1 MTWRLSCAE
10 PERIIVAGV
19 PAGSGSVK
27 PTKGDGRTMEVAVL
41 TGQRVQLEALGDQH
55 RDALRA
61 AADDERIWVHTLV
74 VARGREFD
82 RWFDEVR
89 AQRSAGRQ
97 FPFAVR
103 RLADPAVVGSTSYL
117 DPVSR
122 HRRVEIGS
130 TWYAPVAWGT
140 WVNPECKLLLLVH
153 AFDVLGMNR
162 VSLCT
167 DARNA
172 RSQAAIEKLGAVKEG
187 ILRSHMVTQ
196 GGRIRDSVLYS
207 IVIEEW
213 PKVKA
218 RLTARLA
225 GSDCPT

>member
-1 MTWRLSCAE
+1 M
-10 PERIIVAGV
+10 
-19 PAGSGSVK
+19 
-27 PTKGDGRTMEVAVL
+27 DVAVL
-41 TGQRVQLEALGDQH
+41 TGRWVQLEPLGDQH

-61 AADDERIWVHTLV
+61 AADDARIWIHTLV
-74 VARGREFD
+74 VARGPEFD
-82 RWFDEVR
+82 RWFDNAL
-89 AQRSAGRQ
+89 AQRATGRQ

-103 RLADPAVVGSTSYL
+103 RRADQAIVGSTSYL
-117 DPVSR
+117 DPELW

-130 TWYAPVAWGT
+130 TWYTPDVWGT
-140 WVNPECKLLLLVH
+140 RVNPECKLLLLAH
-153 AFDVLGMNR
+153 AFDALGMNR

-187 ILRSHMVTQ
+187 VLRSHMVTQ

-213 PKVKA
+213 PEVKA
-218 RLTARLA
+218 RLAARLA